1 MGVQVQ
7 PLSMKFSVFLLT
19 ALIAVFAGITEAKHY
34 LVKTKEGGDGKD
46 YNWEG
51 SPPIHP
57 GNGKDYDWDLWRAY
71 YNKNYA
77 LGRTSNLGMR
87 VRDEGYKPL
96 DKWNTMARSEL
107 IKKFHFNQYRQT
119 SY

>member
-1 MGVQVQ
+1 MGSTQSTWGVQVQ

-19 ALIAVFAGITEAKHY
+19 ALIAVFAGITEAKKY
-34 LVKTKEGGDGKD
+34 LVKTKE
-46 YNWEG
+46 EG

-57 GNGKDYDWDLWRAY
+57 GNGKDYDWELWRAY

-87 VRDEGYKPL
+87 VRDENYKPL
-96 DKWNTMARSEL
+96 NEWNTKARNDL
-107 IKKFHFNQYRQT
+107 IKKL
-119 SY
+119 